1 MLTCYNSM
9 ALRPTWAVEQTNT
22 NNNKHGE
29 GRSSDVTPFFLIK
42 LTKKIFFSRGVGV
55 YKCLITNAKLAV
67 KPLKK

>member
-29 GRSSDVTPFFLIK
+29 GRSSDVTPFFL
-42 LTKKIFFSRGVGV
+42 TE
-55 YKCLITNAKLAV
+55 A
-67 KPLKK
+67 